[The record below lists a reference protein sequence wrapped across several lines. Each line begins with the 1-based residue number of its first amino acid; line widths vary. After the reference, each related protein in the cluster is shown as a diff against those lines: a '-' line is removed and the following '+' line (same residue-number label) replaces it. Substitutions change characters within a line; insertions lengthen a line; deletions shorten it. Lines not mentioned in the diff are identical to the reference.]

1 MSMADGTVRVGI
13 VGAGGIVRQRHYP
26 GLSKIAGVKLVS
38 VANSTPESTQRAAA
52 EFGILT
58 TYGSWQDL
66 VAADDTD
73 AIVIGT
79 QPYLHREITVAA
91 LDAGKH
97 VFCQARMAMDYQDAK
112 AMYERALAC
121 ECTTMLCPP
130 PHYMEGDTTIRRL
143 LRQGYVGPVYNVVM
157 RSYSDNYL
165 DPDTP
170 IHWRQIGHI
179 SGFNTL
185 EVGML
190 SEVLHR
196 WLGYAKRVTA
206 QTLTAIPERPAAS
219 GEGRSVV
226 DRPDAL
232 TAVAELENGGVA
244 TFLFSSVA
252 RGGAD
257 RNSVEIYGADGAL
270 RYNFGADHLSGMR
283 GGETDWRTIPIDQSE
298 TREWDGRG
306 GLDRGDPGRAM
317 GIAELLGRPEVHGD
331 DRGHLP
337 GRRDGPG
344 TGDAVRG
351 TRAAGPRSRRYRHVA
366 ARQAWSVPHPRPL
379 STMVGEGGEARQG

>member
-1 MSMADGTVRVGI
+1 MMETDDTVRVGI

-26 GLSKIAGVKLVS
+26 GLSKLTGVELVS
-38 VANSTPESTQRAAA
+38 VANSSPESTQRAAA
-52 EFGILT
+52 EFSIPQ
-58 TYGSWQDL
+58 TYPSWQDL
-66 VAADDTD
+66 VAADDTN

-112 AMYERALAC
+112 AMYERALASDR
-121 ECTTMLCPP
+121 TTMLCPP
-130 PHYMEGDTTIRRL
+130 PHYMDGDTTIRRL
-143 LRQGYVGPVYNVVM
+143 LRQGYVGPVYNVVV
-157 RSYSDNYL
+157 RSYNDTFL
-165 DPDTP
+165 DRDAP

-190 SEVLHR
+190 TEVLHR

-206 QTLTAIPERPAAS
+206 QTLAAIPERPSATGA
-219 GEGRSVV
+219 GRSVV

-244 TFLFSSVA
+244 TFLFSGVA

-257 RNSVEIYGADGAL
+257 RNSIEIYGADGAL
-270 RYNFGADHLSGMR
+270 RYNFGAGHLYGMR
-283 GGETDWRTIPIDQSE
+283 GDETEWEDIPVTE
-298 TREWDGRG
+298 AEKREWTAEADWAAAIRAGQWGSPSFWDGLKYMEATEAIFRAAET
-306 GLDRGDPGRAM
+306 GRAQ
-317 GIAELLGRPEVHGD
+317 V
-331 DRGHLP
+331 LP
-337 GRRDGPG
+337 FEALEQPAR
-344 TGDAVRG
+344 A
-351 TRAAGPRSRRYRHVA
+351 RAAIG
-366 ARQAWSVPHPRPL
+366 
-379 STMVGEGGEARQG
+379 M

>member
-1 MSMADGTVRVGI
+1 MSRADDTVRVGV

-26 GLSKIAGVKLVS
+26 GLSKIAGVELVS

-52 EFGILT
+52 EFGIPT

-112 AMYERALAC
+112 AMYERALAS

-143 LRQGYVGPVYNVVM
+143 LRQGYVGPVYNVIM

-165 DPDTP
+165 DPDAP

-206 QTLTAIPERPAAS
+206 QTLTAIPERPAAA
-219 GEGRSVV
+219 GDDRSVV

-244 TFLFSSVA
+244 TFLFSGVA

-283 GGETDWRTIPIDQSE
+283 GDETDWSTIPIDQSE
-298 TREWDGRG
+298 TREWTAEADWIEAIRAGQWGSPSFWDG
-306 GLDRGDPGRAM
+306 LKYMEMTEA
-317 GIAELLGRPEVHGD
+317 IF
-331 DRGHLP
+331 
-337 GRRDGPG
+337 
-344 TGDAVRG
+344 
-351 TRAAGPRSRRYRHVA
+351 RAAETGQSQVMPFEALEQPARARA
-366 ARQAWSVPHPRPL
+366 AIG
-379 STMVGEGGEARQG
+379 M